1 MLVKP
6 YLALT
11 TDRNKLPKSHPF
23 SGAPEEWFINDI
35 LKQRSVFGVSFDF
48 FVNWKNN
55 TISNEF
61 WVKRIV
67 KDEYTPWPLTDKGI
81 LQQKIYDCDGI
92 EYVRVLSRFAS
103 KYNVNL
109 KYLLFKES
117 NRWNDEMLIV
127 SVAFNNKGEVYQVTE
142 KNISDLKKD
151 IKLLSGGSISIGN
164 KGLVYSTSTLEGY
177 LSQTDAAWPGDADL
191 IVLDKAL
198 NPVALLEYKKHTL
211 DTPMRDQK
219 LSNYYPS
226 KDRRKY
232 DRLAILRSFLGEDTP
247 FINIYYPTNPKFDI
261 IKFEKIAG
269 TFGALKSGE
278 INECYLPKNS
288 SDYLKVVDN
297 ILKFFEK

>member
-1 MLVKP
+1 
-6 YLALT
+6 
-11 TDRNKLPKSHPF
+11 
-23 SGAPEEWFINDI
+23 
-35 LKQRSVFGVSFDF
+35 
-48 FVNWKNN
+48 
-55 TISNEF
+55 
-61 WVKRIV
+61 
-67 KDEYTPWPLTDKGI
+67 
-81 LQQKIYDCDGI
+81 
-92 EYVRVLSRFAS
+92 
-103 KYNVNL
+103 
-109 KYLLFKES
+109 
-117 NRWNDEMLIV
+117 MLIV

-247 FINIYYPTNPKFDI
+247 FINIY
-261 IKFEKIAG
+261 
-269 TFGALKSGE
+269 
-278 INECYLPKNS
+278 
-288 SDYLKVVDN
+288 
-297 ILKFFEK
+297 